1 LVFLL
6 CDFLLL
12 RVEVEHLPKLRDAI
26 RVELLLIHWDGARV
40 ENIESLNLLLALESN
55 LQLLRNQLITDWGVK
70 VDYYVCD
77 LEVQNSRIDLIHRVN
92 ASQGGLNILINNAAL
107 VGTSDLSGWNAP
119 FAEQS
124 IETWRRALE
133 VNLTAAF
140 ELSQGLLPLLKES
153 QGGNVVNIASIYGI
167 HAPVWQ
173 LYEGTDMGNPAAYGV
188 SKAGLIQLTRWLAT
202 SIAPEVRVNAIAPGG
217 IFRNQEEE
225 FVKRYE
231 MMTPL
236 GRMASEDDFRGAIA
250 YLTSDA
256 SRYVTGQVLQIDGG
270 WGI

>member
-1 LVFLL
+1 MTTLKSLHNLVGRKALITGAAGNIGKVFANTL
-6 CDFLLL
+6 
-12 RVEVEHLPKLRDAI
+12 A
-26 RVELLLIHWDGARV
+26 ELGSDLILVDL
-40 ENIESLNLLLALESN
+40 IESN
-55 LQLLRNQLITDWGVK
+55 LESLRDQLITDWGVK

-77 LEVQNSRIDLIHRVN
+77 LEIQNSRLDLIDRIKSAHR
-92 ASQGGLNILINNAAL
+92 GLNTLINNAAL
-107 VGTSDLSGWNAP
+107 VGTSNLSGWNAP
-119 FAEQS
+119 FEEQS

-153 QGGNVVNIASIYGI
+153 HGSNIVNIASIYGI
-167 HAPVWQ
+167 HAPVWH
-173 LYEGTDMGNPAAYGV
+173 LYEGTNMSNPAAYGV

-217 IFRNQEEE
+217 IFRNQQKE

-236 GRMASEDDFRGAIA
+236 GRMASEDDLRGAIA

-256 SRYVTGQVLQIDGG
+256 SSYLTGPVLQIDGG

>member
-1 LVFLL
+1 
-6 CDFLLL
+6 
-12 RVEVEHLPKLRDAI
+12 
-26 RVELLLIHWDGARV
+26 
-40 ENIESLNLLLALESN
+40 
-55 LQLLRNQLITDWGVK
+55 
-70 VDYYVCD
+70 
-77 LEVQNSRIDLIHRVN
+77 
-92 ASQGGLNILINNAAL
+92 
-107 VGTSDLSGWNAP
+107 
-119 FAEQS
+119 
-124 IETWRRALE
+124 
-133 VNLTAAF
+133 
-140 ELSQGLLPLLKES
+140 
-153 QGGNVVNIASIYGI
+153 
-167 HAPVWQ
+167 
-173 LYEGTDMGNPAAYGV
+173 MGNPAAYGV